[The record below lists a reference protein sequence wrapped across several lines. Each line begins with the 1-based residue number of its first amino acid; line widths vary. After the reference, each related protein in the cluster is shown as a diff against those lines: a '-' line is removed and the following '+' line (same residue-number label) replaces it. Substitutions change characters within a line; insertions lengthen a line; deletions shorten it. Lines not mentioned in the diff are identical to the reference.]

1 MSNAL
6 IPFAAPPPPAL
17 VDSSGRPLR
26 QAAAVM
32 TREVAAPMMTGFRS
46 IQSAHPAQGLDPIR
60 LTQILRAAETGD
72 ATAYLELAEEME
84 EKDLHYLG
92 ILSTRKRQ
100 VSQLPITVEA
110 ASDDPEDEAD
120 AQLVRDWLK
129 RPTLQLELF
138 DILDAIGKGY
148 SATEIVWET
157 GDQWLPAQLKW
168 RDPRFFQYDQVTG
181 EQLLLKGGE
190 DGASSQ
196 PEPLRPF
203 KYIVHQA
210 QAKSG
215 LPIRG
220 GLARV
225 AAWGYLF
232 KNFTI
237 KDWMTFLEVYGLPLR
252 VGKYQ
257 NGTSE
262 DDIRKLAQA
271 VAQIGS
277 DAGAVIPASMMLEFV
292 KSDGGAANPEM
303 FHKMCQYMDDALS
316 KAVLG
321 QTSSSDAKAGGL
333 GSGQADL
340 HGEVRKDIESADAA
354 QCSATLTRDVS
365 MPIVMFNRGARKRYP
380 LILLGRPDPV
390 DLKSALEAIG
400 QALAMGVTVGV
411 SYFRKVS
418 GIPEPKAGEELL
430 SRPAAQEP
438 QERQEGQDGPS
449 GRKTPPTNL
458 SVPLKSPR
466 NDIGREQVAAAEQ
479 ERAPDAIDMLV
490 DDMLGDWEG
499 LVAGGLAPI
508 EALLDQAASLTEVR
522 ELLATRAGDIIMDMD
537 DVAIVELG
545 ERAGFA
551 AKIAGLIEPPGGSA
565 IAAAYNPRQP
575 RVPRGS
581 RRGGEWTDGKGAG
594 IAAAPISSG
603 GAASTGGATGKA
615 DPAAPR
621 PKTEKL
627 SRAESRAVADYSM
640 NDYKLIN
647 EQARGEADHGP
658 DIQRKITL
666 MDDAVAKG
674 ELHEPTTL
682 YRGVSGPGVDAL
694 KKAGLSQGSVIRD
707 PGFLST
713 SRSKEIAEANFA
725 EAKGSIIISI
735 SAKKGTRALDAAPH
749 SNLSFEQEVIFPRNA
764 AMRVVRYDKR
774 KRILHVEIDDD

>member
-1 MSNAL
+1 MTD
-6 IPFAAPPPPAL
+6 PFSLQADQPPAL

-26 QAAAVM
+26 QAAQLMA
-32 TREVAAPMMTGFRS
+32 REVSAPSMAGIRS
-46 IQSAHPAQGLDPIR
+46 IHSDHPAQGLTPLR
-60 LTQILRAAETGD
+60 LTQILRAAEMGE

-120 AQLVRDWLK
+120 AQLVRDWIK

-148 SATEIVWET
+148 SATEILWDTTET
-157 GDQWLPAQLKW
+157 PWVPDQLKW
-168 RDPRFFQYDQVTG
+168 RFPQFFEYDRVTG

-190 DGASSQ
+190 DGTAGQSQ
-196 PEPLRPF
+196 PLRPYKF
-203 KYIVHQA
+203 IVHQA

-292 KSDGGAANPEM
+292 KSDGGAANPDM
-303 FHKMCQYMDDALS
+303 FRAMCQYQDDALS

-321 QTSSSDAKAGGL
+321 QTSSADAKAGGL

-354 QCSATLTRDVS
+354 QLSATLMRDLVKP
-365 MPIVMFNRGARKRYP
+365 MVMFNRGKRKRYP
-380 LILLGRPDPV
+380 LLIIGRPDPIDV
-390 DLKSALEAIG
+390 KSALEAVG
-400 QALAMGVTVGV
+400 AALQFGVPTGV

-418 GIPEPKAGEELL
+418 GIPEPKPGEELL
-430 SRPAAQEP
+430 SKPAAQTP
-438 QERQEGQDGPS
+438 QEAQEEPSGPS
-449 GRKTPPTNL
+449 GAKTRPTPLLN
-458 SVPLKSPR
+458 PLKTVSGG
-466 NDIGREQVAAAEQ
+466 DRERAVAAAAA
-479 ERAPDAIDMLV
+479 ERQPDTIDHLV
-490 DDMLGDWEG
+490 E
-499 LVAGGLAPI
+499 
-508 EALLDQAASLTEVR
+508 EALADWPGMTDPLLGSFEAMIAAANSMEEVR
-522 ELLATRAGDIIMDMD
+522 EILAVRAGDIIAAMDTA
-537 DVAIVELG
+537 AIVQMG

-551 AKIAGLIEPPGGSA
+551 AMIAGLIEKPG
-565 IAAAYNPRQP
+565 R
-575 RVPRGS
+575 
-581 RRGGEWTDGKGAG
+581 
-594 IAAAPISSG
+594 
-603 GAASTGGATGKA
+603 
-615 DPAAPR
+615 
-621 PKTEKL
+621 
-627 SRAESRAVADYSM
+627 
-640 NDYKLIN
+640 
-647 EQARGEADHGP
+647 
-658 DIQRKITL
+658 
-666 MDDAVAKG
+666 
-674 ELHEPTTL
+674 
-682 YRGVSGPGVDAL
+682 
-694 KKAGLSQGSVIRD
+694 
-707 PGFLST
+707 
-713 SRSKEIAEANFA
+713 
-725 EAKGSIIISI
+725 
-735 SAKKGTRALDAAPH
+735 
-749 SNLSFEQEVIFPRNA
+749 
-764 AMRVVRYDKR
+764 
-774 KRILHVEIDDD
+774 